1 MSKRT
6 ISISRRTVRRVTFAV
21 LIPLVIVGLVYLG
34 RSVTPRDKSGAPLM
48 LSPSLKAMLAYRA
61 QARQWVERLRDLDT
75 DLTALLSEDRDIYYQ
90 TEAAND
96 LLDRGLGL
104 AQEIEVSR
112 APAALAG
119 LRQLLAQT
127 SLAYLDTTR
136 AAADWVGAPLPEN
149 EQGVLDLLGQA
160 RALLA
165 QVEESR
171 WLQEPE
177 VQAADE
183 HESDVPSGTPAEGG
197 EGEEWWTP

>member
-1 MSKRT
+1 
-6 ISISRRTVRRVTFAV
+6 
-21 LIPLVIVGLVYLG
+21 
-34 RSVTPRDKSGAPLM
+34 M

-61 QARQWVERLRDLDT
+61 QAQQWVARLRDLDT

-136 AAADWVGAPLPEN
+136 AAAGWVGAPLPEN
-149 EQGVLDLLGQA
+149 EQAVLDTLGQA

-171 WLQEPE
+171 WLQEPA
-177 VQAADE
+177 VQEAGE
-183 HESDVPSGTPAEGG
+183 GEGGTPAESG